1 MADYKRRLSL
11 THNTIGRHNVEV
23 LTFDQTKVMRAV
35 SINWN
40 FIIGSITTKDQ
51 RTFQITVLSNE
62 SLGII
67 FVYAFFAFNVFNCRW
82 WWGGTWRG
90 SINNDPSTSKN
101 WVHPIDI
108 FQVSWTSIGSSRI
121 SIDFGDS
128 KNSVSIKKI
137 FPFVL
142 LCWQKFLFIF
152 LLSFFQESWV
162 CVGSV
167 ELNACGFEIT
177 FWYSW

>member
-11 THNTIGRHNVEV
+11 THNTIVRHNVEE
-23 LTFDQTKVMRAV
+23 LAFDQSHASSVNQLKFNY
-35 SINWN
+35 SINN
-40 FIIGSITTKDQ
+40 DQGSTP
-51 RTFQITVLSNE
+51 FQITVLSNE

-101 WVHPIDI
+101 RVHPIDI
-108 FQVSWTSIGSSRI
+108 FEISCWTSIGSSRI